1 MPPADGAAPA
11 GQGLG
16 PPRPGPVGYLGPEG
30 SFSHEAA
37 RRWADRHRG
46 AGPLVPFPDLPALFS
61 AAERSQVAYAVC
73 PLENSLEGS
82 VVLTLDLWLH
92 ESTLCQVGEIVV
104 PVQQWILVRP
114 GVPLERVERVL
125 SHPHALMQ
133 CRRTLRSLLPGVP
146 LEPVSSTAE
155 AARLVAASD
164 RPWAAVAGA
173 EAAAR
178 YGLSVAFGP
187 AQDGR
192 ANETRF
198 GVLARGWPEPTG
210 QDRTTLVVGSLQ
222 DRPGLLRD
230 ILAEFAERGINLTR
244 IESRPSR
251 EALGRY
257 LFLIDLEGHPSEPRV
272 AAALAGVR
280 RQVGYMRLLG
290 AYPRDAASP

>member
-1 MPPADGAAPA
+1 MPPGDVPSHGWRALAPPGTGA
-11 GQGLG
+11 
-16 PPRPGPVGYLGPEG
+16 VGYLGPEG

-37 RRWADRHRG
+37 RRWAQHHPNL
-46 AGPLVPFPDLPALFS
+46 GPLVPFPDLPALFA
-61 AAERSQVAYAVC
+61 AAERAQVAHAVC

-92 ESTLCQVGEIVV
+92 ESTLAQVGEVVV
-104 PVQQWILVRP
+104 PVQQWLLVRP
-114 GVPLERVERVL
+114 EVRLEQVERVL

-133 CRRTLRSLLPGVP
+133 CRRTLRSVLPGIP
-146 LEPVSSTAE
+146 LQQASSTAE
-155 AARLVAASD
+155 AARQVAASE
-164 RPWAAVAGA
+164 RPWAAVAGV

-178 YGLSVAFGP
+178 YGLRVAFGP

-192 ANETRF
+192 PNATRF
-198 GVLARGWPEPTG
+198 GVLARGWPPPTG

-230 ILAEFAERGINLTR
+230 LLAEFAERGINLTR

-257 LFLIDLEGHPSEPRV
+257 LFLIDLEGHASEPHV

-290 AYPRDAASP
+290 SYPRDVATP